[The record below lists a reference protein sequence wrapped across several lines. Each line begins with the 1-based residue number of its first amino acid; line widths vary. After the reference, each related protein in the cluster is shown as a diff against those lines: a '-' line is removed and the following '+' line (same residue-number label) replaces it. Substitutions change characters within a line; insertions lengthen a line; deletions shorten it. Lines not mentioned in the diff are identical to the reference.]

1 MPAADYPGTYDAKN
15 FVGNTMG
22 LAVPNEPITTMGPL
36 STVGGKRR
44 KKHGGKMQK
53 THKTRKTQKNKKSK
67 KTRKHYR
74 K

>member
-1 MPAADYPGTYDAKN
+1 MPAADYPGTYDSKN

-22 LAVPNEPITTMGPL
+22 LPVPNEPITTMGPL

-44 KKHGGKMQK
+44 KKHRG
-53 THKTRKTQKNKKSK
+53 KTRKTQKNRKSR
-67 KTRKHYR
+67 KTRNHYR